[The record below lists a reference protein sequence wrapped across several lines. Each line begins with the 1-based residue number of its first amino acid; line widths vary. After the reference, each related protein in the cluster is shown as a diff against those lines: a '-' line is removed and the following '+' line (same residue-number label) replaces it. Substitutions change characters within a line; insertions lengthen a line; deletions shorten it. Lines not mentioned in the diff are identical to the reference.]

1 MKKTLLL
8 ITAMFLFFAG
18 CKKDDTLEASKVEL
32 KNNKIEKGWD
42 YLKISA
48 EYEYP
53 EELVSINLCL
63 SEKEDMSGAKT
74 YKCDIEGKTFSVE
87 VDELKDG
94 TKYYYQFEYDNG
106 CWKEKSKKENVATY
120 AKPVVITNEVTN
132 KTPTS
137 ATLNGNVIC
146 PETENKITVKG
157 FCWGTEPGL
166 TTEGTHTNNGTE
178 IGTYSFNLSNLTP
191 NTAYYVRAYATNKL
205 GTAYGEEISFTTLEE
220 TNEIYPPTVTTAAVT
235 EIGQTAALSGGNVT
249 SDGGAD
255 VTARGVC
262 WSTSQNPT
270 IDDNKT
276 ENGSGTGSYVSNLSN
291 LTPNTIYYVRAYATN
306 SAGTGYGDER
316 SFTTL
321 ENVELPTLTTTNVT
335 NITETTATCGGN
347 VTSDGGADVT
357 ARGVCWSTS
366 QNPTI
371 NNNHTTDGTGTG
383 SYNSNLSNLTPNTT
397 YYVRA
402 YATNSAG
409 TGYGEER
416 SFTTLEEVPFETQTI
431 TVNSVSFTMIAV
443 EGGTFQ
449 MGATSEQG
457 GDADSDEKPVHSVT
471 LSDYYIGETEV
482 TQELWEAV
490 MVSNPSYF
498 SGSQRPVERVS
509 WNDCQEFITQL
520 NQLTGK
526 NFRLPTEAEWEYAAR
541 GGSKS
546 KGYKYSGSNTIG
558 NVAWYDVNSIY
569 QTHNVKT
576 KSPNEL
582 GIYDM
587 SGNVYEWCQDW
598 YGSYS
603 SGSQTNPT
611 GPSSGSDRVC
621 RGGSVGSGAGSCRVS
636 NRGYGNPD
644 DGNLILGLRL
654 CLPQ

>member
-1 MKKTLLL
+1 
-8 ITAMFLFFAG
+8 MFLFFAG